1 MAEGIEKEKD
11 HPSKIPR
18 YSKSKI
24 PVLSTEYKNTL
35 RNVSN
40 KKSKVEEYRNKITL
54 MKDGMHECRRKV
66 FLDSDQNLPPCSKI
80 VSGAS
85 TTSRNVVHTPGG
97 TKRKG
102 ITVVKISSYLY
113 IHDYTV
119 FISMQVF
126 CSCSIIS
133 VDLIFVVR
141 PSYVKFKAELKDVLG
156 HMVCKKQD
164 SIIMVDDLVDKIY
177 GKFPGVKGFER
188 GNILKTISL
197 LYGKKVEYMGKK
209 KR

>member
-11 HPSKIPR
+11 HPSKIPL

-24 PVLSTEYKNTL
+24 PVLSSECKNTL

-54 MKDGMHECRRKV
+54 MKDGLHECRPKV

-85 TTSRNVVHTPGG
+85 TTSKNVVHTPGG

-102 ITVVKISSYLY
+102 ITVVI
-113 IHDYTV
+113 
-119 FISMQVF
+119 
-126 CSCSIIS
+126 
-133 VDLIFVVR
+133 
-141 PSYVKFKAELKDVLG
+141 
-156 HMVCKKQD
+156 
-164 SIIMVDDLVDKIY
+164 
-177 GKFPGVKGFER
+177 
-188 GNILKTISL
+188 N
-197 LYGKKVEYMGKK
+197 
-209 KR
+209 

>member
-1 MAEGIEKEKD
+1 
-11 HPSKIPR
+11 
-18 YSKSKI
+18 
-24 PVLSTEYKNTL
+24 
-35 RNVSN
+35 
-40 KKSKVEEYRNKITL
+40 
-54 MKDGMHECRRKV
+54 
-66 FLDSDQNLPPCSKI
+66 
-80 VSGAS
+80 
-85 TTSRNVVHTPGG
+85 
-97 TKRKG
+97 
-102 ITVVKISSYLY
+102 
-113 IHDYTV
+113 
-119 FISMQVF
+119 MQVF

-197 LYGKKVEYMGKK
+197 LYGKKGGVYGEEKK
-209 KR
+209 VKFSQQI